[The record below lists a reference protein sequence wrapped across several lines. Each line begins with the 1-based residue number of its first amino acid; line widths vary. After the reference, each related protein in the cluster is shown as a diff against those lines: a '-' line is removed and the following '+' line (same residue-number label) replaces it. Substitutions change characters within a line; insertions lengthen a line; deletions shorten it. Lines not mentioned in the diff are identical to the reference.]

1 MSALELL
8 IAAFITALVLCGVL
22 FYKLFKLKLA
32 LNLAQNDRQNL
43 SLNLESLKEAVS
55 KNEFE
60 LKENKALNLR
70 LNGENSKLLA
80 LYNEKQNALESL
92 KIEKQTQKEELENK
106 LSRELK
112 AQKESLKAE
121 YEMALINAQ
130 TQSKESLKALEE
142 RYKQSLEELK
152 KEFTSNL
159 KRQNEAFLN
168 QNQLLLNDEG
178 KKLLNSVFEP
188 VKKSLEE
195 YHLKLAKN
203 EIEIQT
209 NIKNMFEY
217 SQKIG
222 EKADKLSQILK
233 GDKKLRGNFA
243 ELQLKNVL
251 ENSGLQEGFHYKLQE
266 HFKREGKSFY
276 PDAVVQLS
284 KDKSIIIDAKFS
296 LPSSFE
302 SLNSAFEE
310 QNESGQ
316 GFSEVLNENAKKVSS
331 QSTKSVQKA
340 MSQSFVAHELAINLK
355 ARIDE
360 LAKKPYKSFASYD
373 FILLFIPYQNILD
386 LALSHEPTL
395 YQQAY
400 NKGIFLTTP
409 HTLFMALKTI
419 DLTWQHIQSNE
430 NINLAFQKL
439 GSFYDK
445 FAGVM
450 EDFTKMKQNF
460 ERLQDN
466 FSSLE
471 NKFSSGKGNLM
482 SKFNEL
488 KERGAKTAKSLNL
501 DFAKD

>member
-1 MSALELL
+1 MSFLDLL
-8 IAAFITALVLCGVL
+8 SAAFITLLIMCAFLILR
-22 FYKLFKLKLA
+22 LFKLKLST
-32 LNLAQNDRQNL
+32 NLAQNEKDN
-43 SLNLESLKEAVS
+43 LNLNLTNLREEKDKIS
-55 KNEFE
+55 NE
-60 LKENKALNLR
+60 LKQVNAENTELKTKISA
-70 LNGENSKLLA
+70 LLA
-80 LYNEKQNALESL
+80 LLEEKKNTLILLKNEQNLQKQ
-92 KIEKQTQKEELENK
+92 ELENK
-106 LSRELK
+106 LKE
-112 AQKESLKAE
+112 QKESLKKE
-121 YEMALINAQ
+121 YEENFLKTNQ
-130 TQSKESLKALEE
+130 EYKENLKALEE

-152 KEFTSNL
+152 KEFASNL
-159 KRQNEAFLN
+159 KRQNEAFLS

-178 KKLLNSVFEP
+178 KKLLNAIFEP

-203 EIEIQT
+203 EVEIQT

-251 ENSGLQEGFHYKLQE
+251 ENSGLKEGFHYDLQE
-266 HFKREGKSFY
+266 HFKKEGKSFY
-276 PDAVVQLS
+276 PDAIVHLS

-296 LPSSFE
+296 LPNSFE
-302 SLNSAFEE
+302 SLKLE
-310 QNESGQ
+310 QNEA
-316 GFSEVLNENAKKVSS
+316 LIA
-331 QSTKSVQKA
+331 A
-340 MSQSFVAHELAINLK
+340 ELCANLK

-360 LAKKPYKSFASYD
+360 LAKKPYKSFSDYD

-386 LALSHEPTL
+386 LALNEDPSL

-419 DLTWQHIQSNE
+419 DITWQHIQSNE
-430 NINLAFQKL
+430 NIVSAFQKL

-450 EDFTKMKQNF
+450 EDFSKMKQNF

-466 FSSLE
+466 FLSLE
-471 NKFSSGKGNLM
+471 NKFSTGKGNLM

-488 KERGAKTAKSLNL
+488 KEKGAKTTKSLNKA
-501 DFAKD
+501 D